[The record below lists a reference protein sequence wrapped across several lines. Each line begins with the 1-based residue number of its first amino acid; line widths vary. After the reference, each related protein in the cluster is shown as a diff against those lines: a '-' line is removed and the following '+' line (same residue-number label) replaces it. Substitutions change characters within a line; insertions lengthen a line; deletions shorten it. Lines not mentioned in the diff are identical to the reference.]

1 MGAMGLAG
9 DLSSQS
15 RFVRAVFHNANAR
28 GVDNAAS
35 FFHLLASVEMPDG
48 SVKLAPVIPDVIIS
62 TDVDSG
68 IMQIRPLKGLFDDED

>member
-1 MGAMGLAG
+1 MINIT
-9 DLSSQS
+9 
-15 RFVRAVFHNANAR
+15 F
-28 GVDNAAS
+28 
-35 FFHLLASVEMPDG
+35 PDG